1 MQVMQLI
8 MQVYASYATLCKLCK
23 LSKQK
28 CTKYRQRIKK
38 LPFQRLP
45 LEQVERGTGGD
56 EANKTS
62 SMTKGL
68 ICPTGW
74 RRNSLQGSPKDK
86 SC

>member
-1 MQVMQLI
+1 MQVMQL
-8 MQVYASYATLCKLCK
+8 YASYA
-23 LSKQK
+23 SYAKQK

-45 LEQVERGTGGD
+45 LEQVEHGTGGD
-56 EANKTS
+56 GATKTS

-74 RRNSLQGSPKDK
+74 RRKLPPGIP
-86 SC
+86 